1 MKVYIGPYKN
11 WVGPYQI
18 ADILQ
23 KVGVSEDRCHDI
35 GEWLADK
42 TPLSKIC
49 EWIYSKRKRTIK
61 VRVDPYDSWNADAT
75 LAIIIL
81 PLLKQLRDTK
91 HGAPNVDDSDVPEH
105 LQSKFGLKDSEYG
118 VDSLH
123 FKRWDW
129 VMDEMI
135 WAFEQ
140 HQPDHDGEAQFYS
153 GVADYQFD
161 EIQAPDHPYGPVLHE
176 MVEGPN
182 HTQTFDREGY
192 EKYAARK
199 SEGMRLFGKYYFG
212 LWD

>member
-18 ADILQ
+18 ADLLRY
-23 KVGVSEDRCHDI
+23 VGVSEDRRERI
-35 GEWLADK
+35 GEWLSNTSLLD
-42 TPLSKIC
+42 LC
-49 EWIYSKRKRTIK
+49 LWIETKRKRCIK
-61 VRVDPYDSWNADAT
+61 VHIDKYDTWNMDAT
-75 LAIIIL
+75 LAVIVL
-81 PLLKQLRDTK
+81 PMLRQLHKEK
-91 HGAPNVDDSDVPEH
+91 HGAPNVDDDDVPEH
-105 LQSKFGLKDSEYG
+105 LQSKFGIKETEYD

-140 HQPDHDGEAQFYS
+140 LQPEVDWTEQFYS
-153 GVADYQFD
+153 GVSDYVTEEVD
-161 EIQAPDHPYGPVLHE
+161 APDSPYGPKLYR

-182 HTQTFDREGY
+182 HTQTFDAEGFKKHD
-192 EKYAARK
+192 ERIAR
-199 SEGMRLFGKYYFG
+199 GLRLFGKYYRS